1 MPHGRQNYLI
11 CLLMSNNKLV
21 LKYLDNKPYVK
32 KLNSINKIAR
42 MNLERIF
49 KDENDFNKIIF
60 SKKEFDFEKKVLI
73 TKDLDS
79 NGSYPGFG
87 VLNSKDID
95 SKKVVQYYIW
105 GLRLGLPEIP
115 MLPGTKTMAERIIE
129 EEEKGCWMMNKKNPS
144 HFVEERIVDEH
155 LGYPISEITV
165 YRISDEQWK
174 KFADEVIGN
183 YDLI

>member
-1 MPHGRQNYLI
+1 
-11 CLLMSNNKLV
+11 
-21 LKYLDNKPYVK
+21 
-32 KLNSINKIAR
+32 
-42 MNLERIF
+42 
-49 KDENDFNKIIF
+49 
-60 SKKEFDFEKKVLI
+60 
-73 TKDLDS
+73 
-79 NGSYPGFG
+79 
-87 VLNSKDID
+87 
-95 SKKVVQYYIW
+95 
-105 GLRLGLPEIP
+105 
-115 MLPGTKTMAERIIE
+115 MAERIIE